1 MNYDAF
7 WCSVRNRYKFIFCD
21 LKNKVRFLIVTLIVG
36 IAFMLT
42 FSPHLNVRSFI
53 WVQNFGLTF
62 WNKFEKGDWSFVLK
76 VGATTMIEYIDP
88 FLLDFRFD
96 VIHSIKKINPIID
109 GWLEPF
115 HGRQKRKAKER
126 PKDAQLVG
134 PKKRERVN
142 IFHDRKLFH
151 PWPL

>member
-1 MNYDAF
+1 
-7 WCSVRNRYKFIFCD
+7 
-21 LKNKVRFLIVTLIVG
+21 
-36 IAFMLT
+36 
-42 FSPHLNVRSFI
+42 
-53 WVQNFGLTF
+53 
-62 WNKFEKGDWSFVLK
+62 
-76 VGATTMIEYIDP
+76 MIEYIDP
-88 FLLDFRFD
+88 FVLDFRFY

-109 GWLEPF
+109 GRLEPF

-142 IFHDRKLFH
+142 IFHGKKLFH